1 LSSLA
6 LAFIEV
12 PHIDRQ
18 ELFLRKIGQCAVI
31 FDFNDASSELTG
43 KEIKRQTLSEILE
56 YITNNRGVITEPVY
70 PEVISMVNGYHERY
84 ALQYAHVR
92 MGILMHTPSS
102 QFATNLF
109 RTIPPQVNP
118 TGDAFDP
125 EEDEPV
131 LELAWPHLQIVYEFF
146 LRFIES
152 QDFNTNVAKKF
163 IDHRFILQV
172 RAILRRLRCATWT
185 AGGRVGFVRA
195 DCLSSLVFV
204 VIVVRT
210 I

>member
-1 LSSLA
+1 MS
-6 LAFIEV
+6 
-12 PHIDRQ
+12 P
-18 ELFLRKIGQCAVI
+18 G
-31 FDFNDASSELTG
+31 
-43 KEIKRQTLSEILE
+43 
-56 YITNNRGVITEPVY
+56 NR
-70 PEVISMVNGYHERY
+70 SMHAKNEDCNSHHLY
-84 ALQYAHVR
+84 
-92 MGILMHTPSS
+92 

-172 RAILRRLRCATWT
+172 RAMLRLLRYKA
-185 AGGRVGFVRA
+185 
-195 DCLSSLVFV
+195 
-204 VIVVRT
+204 
-210 I
+210 